1 MSLGKEIA
9 MDRRKLLVVGIVLC
23 SFAAVVCGEPSLA
36 VLDAVLDEGIDSAVM
51 VPITEKIIEQ
61 VVASKK
67 YVVLDR
73 ANIAQVLSEKEFQF
87 SGMVKD
93 TEIKQAGEYLGADFV
108 GVARVSKVGE
118 TYFISAKI
126 ISVET
131 GAITAQASAE
141 KKGDAD
147 VVFDLART
155 VGVKLM
161 GGVLTPEEEA
171 VLVEAEVEP
180 EMPRERKLF
189 AQKEEDEGVKSHV
202 VVSFLYPIYFGSAIV
217 EVVDFLHQMD
227 ADTILLVG
235 YDWWSPTYGVDIHY
249 LQVFLRFFY
258 ASASISY
265 MQRLFVTDFDEYGDF
280 ELLDLKA
287 HVGGIFG
294 PFPNFQIY
302 AGLGAGYLMQTM
314 GNYWGVPLLGYGFNY
329 PQETGIS
336 INAEV
341 GADYILFRFIS
352 LSARASFV
360 LAPSMSNWT
369 FYSWN
374 ESLGYFGIQVGAG
387 IAY

>member
-1 MSLGKEIA
+1 
-9 MDRRKLLVVGIVLC
+9 MDRRRLLVVGLVLC
-23 SFAAVVCGEPSLA
+23 SIAAVVCGEPSLA

-126 ISVET
+126 INVET

-147 VVFDLART
+147 VVFELART
-155 VGVKLM
+155 VGIKLM

-171 VLVEAEVEP
+171 VLVEAEP
-180 EMPRERKLF
+180 EKPRERLF
-189 AQKEEDEGVKSHV
+189 APKEEEKGAKSHV
-202 VVSFLYPIYFGSAIV
+202 VVSFLYPIYLGSGLDYLDSIH
-217 EVVDFLHQMD
+217 DSD
-227 ADTILLVG
+227 GIITG
-235 YDWWSPTYGVDIHY
+235 WGTNWWSPSRGVDLHY
-249 LQVFLRFFY
+249 LQVFLRYFY
-258 ASASISY
+258 ASLSVSY
-265 MQRLFVTDFDEYGDF
+265 SLRYFETETPTYYYYLDFDTIDG
-280 ELLDLKA
+280 KI
-287 HVGGIFG
+287 HVGGIFS
-294 PFPNFQIY
+294 PFQNFQVYGGI
-302 AGLGAGYLMQTM
+302 GVGYLSQSL
-314 GNYWGVPLLGYGFNY
+314 GDYWIAEFASDAGITICVEAGV
-329 PQETGIS
+329 
-336 INAEV
+336 
-341 GADYILFRFIS
+341 DYILVRFLS
-352 LSARASFV
+352 LSARINAS
-360 LAPSMSNWT
+360 LAPAMTAWDLYYPIS
-369 FYSWN
+369 
-374 ESLGYFGIQVGAG
+374 ESFGYFGIQVGAG